1 MTGGMIGRLRA
12 KIGAFVALLAQVLRL
27 LRYAS
32 RRLVIV
38 VGLVT
43 LAEAGFAILGLW
55 LIKGLIDA
63 LSSEETLTDPSHI
76 FTLLAGVGAATLA
89 TLILQAWG
97 NLLRIRQGMLV
108 ADYIDREIHDRA
120 IKVDLGFY
128 ESPAYFDSLQRARQ
142 AGTQRPAQM
151 ISTILG
157 LMKALVFLVAILVML
172 GGIEWRLLPV
182 LLLAVLSALVVRLY
196 FTRQLYEWQRER
208 VQLERRAGYFD
219 WLLTSDLHAK
229 ELRLHELGPFFREAY
244 SKLRMRIRA
253 EQLRIERSK
262 ALAEVGVSVVGAA
275 VFVGAI
281 AWLVLRTMD
290 GTFSLGD
297 LVLFVLLFRRAEQ
310 SGKETV
316 SGLSR
321 LYDDQLYL
329 GQLFAFL
336 AVEPTLVAPARAR
349 PLPAPV
355 ETGLRLQ
362 GVGFAYPE
370 TGRGEALSDIDLEL
384 PPGKL
389 VALVGENGSGK
400 TTLIK
405 LMTRLYDPDRGR
417 ITLDGTDIR
426 EFDPV
431 AYRQLFS
438 VIFQDFAKYA
448 ASADENIWYGDA
460 GRPLDPARTRA
471 AGERAGAD
479 GFLQALPRGYETPLS
494 RAFDDGQELSIGQWQ
509 RVALARA
516 FLPETKFIIM
526 DEPTSAVDPAAEMEL
541 FDTLRERIGDRGAL
555 IISHRLSTI
564 RHVDY
569 TYVLQEG
576 RIAEH
581 GPHDDLVRR
590 DGVYGDLFGRQ
601 AAYFR

>member
-1 MTGGMIGRLRA
+1 MRPVYRRVWNRIND
-12 KIGAFVALLAQVLRL
+12 FVALLKQVLRL
-27 LRYAS
+27 LKYSS
-32 RRLVIV
+32 RRLSIA
-38 VGLVT
+38 VGVVT
-43 LAEAGFAILGLW
+43 LAEAVFSILGLW
-55 LIKGLIDA
+55 LIKELIDA
-63 LSSEETLTDPSHI
+63 LSAEEALADANRV
-76 FTLLAGVGAATLA
+76 FTLLAGIGAATFV
-89 TLILQAWG
+89 TLTLQAWG

-151 ISTILG
+151 IGTILG
-157 LMKALVFLVAILVML
+157 LLKALVFLTAILVML
-172 GGIEWRLLPV
+172 AGIEWRLLPV
-182 LLLAVLSALVVRLY
+182 LLIAVLSALVVRLY
-196 FTRQLYEWQRER
+196 FTRQLYEWQQKR
-208 VQLERRAGYFD
+208 VQLERRASYFD
-219 WLLTSDLHAK
+219 WLLTSDIHAK
-229 ELRLHELGPFFREAY
+229 ELRLNELGPFFREAY
-244 SKLRMRIRA
+244 STLRQRIRA
-253 EQLRIERSK
+253 EQLRIEQSK
-262 ALAEVGVSVVGAA
+262 ALSEIGVSVVGAG

-310 SGKETV
+310 SGRDTV
-316 SGLSR
+316 GGLSR
-321 LYDDQLYL
+321 LYDDQLFL

-336 AVEPTLVAPARAR
+336 EVKPRLVAPASPK
-349 PLPAPV
+349 PLPQAV
-355 ETGLRLQ
+355 AKGLTLE
-362 GVGFAYPE
+362 GVSFGYPE
-370 TGRGEALSDIDLEL
+370 TGRGLALEAIDMAL

-405 LMTRLYDPDRGR
+405 LMTRLYDPDGGR
-417 ITLDGTDIR
+417 IALDGTDIR
-426 EFDPV
+426 DFDPLL
-431 AYRQLFS
+431 YRSLFS

-448 ASADENIWYGDA
+448 TSADENIWYGDA
-460 GRPLDPARTRA
+460 GHPLDTARTRR
-471 AGERAGAD
+471 AGRRAGAD
-479 GFLQALPRGYETPLS
+479 AFLKKLPQGYETPLS

-541 FDTLRERIGDRGAL
+541 FDTLRERIDDRGAL

-569 TYVLQEG
+569 TYVLQHG
-576 RIAEH
+576 RIVEH
-581 GPHDDLVRR
+581 GHHDDLVRMK
-590 DGVYGDLFGRQ
+590 GVYGELFGRQ